1 MIINVKVKEGNKPI
15 EQKDG
20 YLIVY
25 TNEPREE
32 NKANKDIINQ
42 LAKFYKKDFREIR
55 IIRGGRSRDKVIEID

>member
-32 NKANKDIINQ
+32 NKANKDIIKQ

-55 IIRGGRSRDKVIEID
+55 IIRGGRSRDKVIEIY

>member
-1 MIINVKVKEGNKPI
+1 MIIKVKVKEGNKPI

-32 NKANKDIINQ
+32 NKANKDIIKQ

-55 IIRGGRSRDKVIEID
+55 IVRGGRSRDKVIEIY

>member
-55 IIRGGRSRDKVIEID
+55 IIRGGRSRDKVIEIY

>member
-32 NKANKDIINQ
+32 NKANKDIIKQ